1 MSVAQSSDLIAAI
14 STQELLDSAATRFA
28 PERFAG
34 RSLTVAIDLPD
45 RKETAM
51 IEANGRVLIGRIG
64 ALPAAPDVTIRGP
77 RALLLAMLFLKQPVS
92 AMQPAGLQVEGDA
105 AALQTL
111 IDALDPVPQGFDIV
125 LP

>member
-28 PERFAG
+28 PERFGAH
-34 RSLTVAIDLPD
+34 RLTVAIGLPD
-45 RKETAM
+45 RQETAM
-51 IEANGRVLIGRIG
+51 IEANGRVLIGRTG
-64 ALPAAPDVTIRGP
+64 VSPAAPDVTIKGP

-92 AMQPAGLQVEGDA
+92 AMQTAGLQVEGDTA
-105 AALQTL
+105 GLQAL